1 MCYCLSRRVAST
13 ITALSQPAALR
24 TVKLRMAKKK
34 QDQSGTPV
42 VENRKARH
50 DYQISDTLECGIVL
64 AGSEVKAIREGK
76 VSIAEG
82 YARAESEPLRLELFG
97 MHIQEYQPAGPRQ
110 HRPARGR
117 TLLAHK
123 REIRKLA
130 QKTQQKGVT
139 LVPLKLYFKHGWVK
153 ILLGVGTGKT
163 KGDKRRAIA
172 KKEHDRDMRRLMSK
186 RV

>member
-1 MCYCLSRRVAST
+1 MPLSAG
-13 ITALSQPAALR
+13 PPLR
-24 TVKLRMAKKK
+24 TVKPRMAKGRN
-34 QDQSGTPV
+34 DQSGTPQ

-50 DYQISDTLECGIVL
+50 DYHITDTLECGIVL

-82 YARAESEPLRLELFG
+82 YARAESEPPRLELFG

-139 LVPLKLYFKHGWVK
+139 LVPLKLYFKGGWVK
-153 ILLGVGTGKT
+153 ILLGVGLGKT
-163 KGDKRRAIA
+163 KGDKRRTIA
-172 KKEHDRDMRRLMSK
+172 KKESDRDIRRALSK